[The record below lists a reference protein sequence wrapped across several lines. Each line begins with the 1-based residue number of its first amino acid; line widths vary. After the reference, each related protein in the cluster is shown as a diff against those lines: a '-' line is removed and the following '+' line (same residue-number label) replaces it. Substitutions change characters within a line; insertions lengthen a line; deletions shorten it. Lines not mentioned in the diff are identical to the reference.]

1 MATAANPPPG
11 VYGMEDYATQ
21 DPFSLSVPDA
31 RHQRHSAFDASQSSI
46 YLNGSPDQAKRAL
59 QAHLS
64 ETNRRLQ
71 EASVLGKALVQQKQE
86 LEDRMKEVDEQQTNN
101 DIGPELR
108 RRLAE
113 IEKEFNEV
121 GRETARAFLP
131 KSRVPSGETDAG
143 AGASVYSSEAHHSP
157 TKVSVP
163 SRKQRNQQPSR
174 INDIALATEISTS
187 LLAQLKETQA
197 LLVEKEEHLKTAA
210 LDKSLLELENEGL
223 QQRVRSMDESE
234 SRLKDDN
241 WNLETQV
248 RELQAAAKAA
258 TDRENR
264 VNHSL
269 NLARTEK
276 STVERE
282 LEELKQLYTKLQD
295 DHVSK
300 AKHHEAELSALR
312 RDVNTAENERGSLQ
326 RKIDELNMQNQELAK
341 IAAYRMREQ
350 ENSRSDHTSPDD
362 DGENG
367 NTLTPN
373 GSPPPSPTKPTPR
386 HGQLESE
393 TLKHSLHH
401 AHRMIQQL
409 KNNIHREKTEKLELK
424 RMLQDA
430 RDDLENARSD
440 TKGLN
445 PANKRRKNDTD
456 AFKKP
461 SRPDRL
467 GAFRAT
473 QEAVVEDD
481 DEWEEQESSMLQL
494 TPSKKS
500 RRESMPGAFPGGF
513 SSAAETGTETSDAF
527 ETANELEGANTETD
541 AFQTGAETLDGD
553 STEELTET
561 ENMGTIRAR
570 PLQLTMPGNRNSFQ
584 STASTS
590 ADEMDDF
597 ELLTPSQSHQQRYKL
612 KMRNRRTTPRGTL
625 DIFNRT
631 PQASPP
637 SISTSNA
644 STPAHGR
651 SLFAELGGFSG
662 AESEDGSFIEGTPS
676 RASLVSLESSPEAM
690 RKAAI
695 GKSPLQ
701 AAFVPKQM
709 VIMVDSETMTDPE
722 PVSRLGIS
730 AVTSTAIEPASTAQP
745 ALSLS
750 TQVTSQATEPVA
762 SVPPQLS
769 LSSQI
774 LSSVIEPIAAIVPTL
789 SFSSGSSSQTTEP
802 LASTPPALTVS
813 SGTQPNVTEPIA
825 PTPPSL
831 TLSPSVTSS
840 STSPIAPVQPP
851 LRVSSLQAQTTD
863 PKSHLPAPLSF
874 SEHSAHGTEPRSVAQ
889 PALNMSEVSA
899 QITDPRSAVAP
910 VLQLSAVST
919 QDIVPVDAEAPVVKI
934 PSLMMSTVSQQAT
947 EPRES
952 VHNNVGRSAPASSLV
967 SLATQNTE
975 PVESS
980 PALQTASVSDQTQPR
995 QQETLGLSNISS
1007 QATDPVVQEAR
1018 KPELSQLFSQATE
1031 PVMPQQPTIQ
1041 ISVLSPQTTAPVEA
1055 ARPVQQ
1061 LSNMSSHITHPVEA
1075 PRPMLNVSGI
1085 SNQVVHPV
1093 EARTPV
1099 PQISEVS
1106 YLTTHPV
1113 ESARAVPQLSELSFQ
1128 TTSPVETPRP
1138 VALQVSDTCSQ
1149 ETQPVEAKAAKPEVS
1164 LSSMISQDTAPVE
1177 VVSSYLNM
1185 GFSDIMVHQDTQ
1197 PELPTLPSF
1206 LPMPSRPST
1215 ANKAPQI
1222 SLNFS
1227 SFFTQETEP
1236 EIPSRPV
1243 TAHRTSVLIDAAS
1256 PASEGYFSRST
1267 SSREPKSL
1275 AQSGIM
1281 STVVEPTS
1289 AVATNGI
1296 NGVSSRANHAPMV
1309 DEGTQTMVSADQMD
1323 KLLTIRSAQRSNST
1337 TTAIVDARTSPP
1349 ASPRKYSQENRP
1361 RRLSSS
1367 SSVRS
1372 RIISAP
1378 PLPPDHKEVI
1388 AAAALKAPIVPTS
1401 AGEMGPPTI
1410 PASAYKQRPQTPTI
1424 RPSPSVITTSKT
1436 GSLTPR
1442 AQPRQ
1447 ARSNTGKS
1455 DAASSITRQSSVSSF
1470 ASDVER
1476 RLNPGANPFGQAFN
1490 MNNTDPRMI
1499 QAITQTMIGEFLWK
1513 YTRKTGSE
1521 SMSEKRHRRFF
1532 WVHPYTRTLYWSETD
1547 PQTAGKVQLKA
1558 KSVAIQAVRV
1568 VPDDNMTPP
1577 GLHRKSILVITPG
1590 RTIKFTATTSQ
1601 RHDTW
1606 YNALSYLL
1614 LRTAD
1619 GEQEDSD
1626 ERSEIR
1632 DEFNPAFRATSR
1644 QSVRSRA
1651 SSFFSHRTSS
1661 PFSHRAASPANVQV
1675 PTLRRPVTPGRR
1687 AISTEPG
1694 QEPASGRL
1702 SSLSGMLQRPGS
1714 ALRNSFTSTR
1724 RRTDA
1729 QDVSAYEPSETSSHY
1744 DLTHEL
1750 AAKSVRDREH
1760 LAGMENVRACCDGK
1774 HDVGHLHTHK
1784 SARHSSSFYNMSLN
1798 SRSQSRADSYKD

>member
-1 MATAANPPPG
+1 MATAANPPLG
-11 VYGMEDYATQ
+11 AYGMDDH

-46 YLNGSPDQAKRAL
+46 YLNGSPEQAKRAL

-108 RRLAE
+108 RRLVE

-143 AGASVYSSEAHHSP
+143 AGASVFASEAHHSP
-157 TKVSVP
+157 TKVNVP

-264 VNHSL
+264 VNHNL
-269 NLARTEK
+269 NLARSEK
-276 STVERE
+276 STLERE

-295 DHVSK
+295 DHHSK
-300 AKHHEAELSALR
+300 VKHHEAELSALR
-312 RDVNTAENERGSLQ
+312 RDVNMVETERGSLQ
-326 RKIDELNMQNQELAK
+326 RKVDELTTQNQELAR
-341 IAAYRMREQ
+341 IAAYRMRADEHAK
-350 ENSRSDHTSPDD
+350 SDHTSPDD
-362 DGENG
+362 DGEDG
-367 NTLTPN
+367 DTRTPN

-386 HGQLESE
+386 HGQLETE

-409 KNNIHREKTEKLELK
+409 KNTIHREKTEKIELK
-424 RMLQDA
+424 RMLQDS
-430 RDDLENARSD
+430 RDEVENLRNE

-445 PANKRRKNDTD
+445 PANKRRKNDKD
-456 AFKKP
+456 FKKP
-461 SRPDRL
+461 PRPDRL

-473 QEAVVEDD
+473 QEAVVDDD
-481 DEWEEQESSMLQL
+481 DEWEEHEESQLQL
-494 TPSKKS
+494 TPSKKP

-513 SSAAETGTETSDAF
+513 TSAAETGTETSDAF
-527 ETANELEGANTETD
+527 ETANELGTNTETD

-553 STEELTET
+553 STDELTET

-570 PLQLTMPGNRNSFQ
+570 PSGLSIPGNRDSFQ

-597 ELLTPSQSHQQRYKL
+597 EVLTPSQSHQQRYRL
-612 KMRNRRTTPRGTL
+612 NMRNRRTTPRGTL

-631 PQASPP
+631 PQASPG
-637 SISTSNA
+637 SIHTSNA

-676 RASLVSLESSPEAM
+676 RASLRSFESSPEAV
-690 RKAAI
+690 RKSVTR
-695 GKSPLQ
+695 KTSLQ
-701 AAFVPKQM
+701 AAFVPKQS
-709 VIMVDSETMTDPE
+709 VVMVDSETMTDPE
-722 PVSRLGIS
+722 PVPRLDIS
-730 AVTSTAIEPASTAQP
+730 TISSTAIEPGSPSQPMLSVSAQ
-745 ALSLS
+745 A
-750 TQVTSQATEPVA
+750 TSQVIEPVA
-762 SVPPQLS
+762 QAPPKLS

-774 LSSVIEPIAAIVPTL
+774 LSSVTEPIAAVLPAL
-789 SFSSGSSSQTTEP
+789 SLSAASSSQATVP
-802 LASTPPALTVS
+802 AAATPPVLTVS
-813 SGTQPNVTEPIA
+813 SGTPPTVTEPIA

-840 STSPIAPVQPP
+840 STSPIAPVQHP
-851 LRVSSLQAQTTD
+851 LRVFSLNSQSTD
-863 PKSHLPAPLSF
+863 PKAQLPVPLSF
-874 SEHSAHGTEPRSVAQ
+874 SEHSVQGTEPRSVVQ
-889 PALNMSEVSA
+889 PALNMSAVSA
-899 QITDPRSAVAP
+899 QTTDPRSAATP
-910 VLQLSAVST
+910 ALQLSAVSA
-919 QDIVPVDAEAPVVKI
+919 QDIVPVAAEAPAVHA
-934 PSLMMSTVSQQAT
+934 PSLMMSSVSQETT

-952 VHNNVGRSAPASSLV
+952 VGDSVGRSISASNLV
-967 SLATQNTE
+967 SLRTQATE
-975 PVESS
+975 PVEPS
-980 PALQTASVSDQTQPR
+980 PTLQAATVSGEVQSR
-995 QQETLGLSNISS
+995 QQEKLEYSAMSS
-1007 QATDPVVQEAR
+1007 HATEPVVQKAK
-1018 KPELSQLFSQATE
+1018 KPELSQIMSQATQ
-1031 PVMPQQPTIQ
+1031 PVMPPQLTPQ
-1041 ISVLSPQTTAPVEA
+1041 IHVLSSQTTAPVEPS
-1055 ARPVQQ
+1055 RPVQQ
-1061 LSNMSSHITHPVEA
+1061 LSSISNQVIHPVEA
-1075 PRPMLNVSGI
+1075 TRPVQTMSSI
-1085 SNQVVHPV
+1085 SSQVIHPV
-1093 EARTPV
+1093 EASRPV
-1099 PQISEVS
+1099 PQLSAVS
-1106 YLTTHPV
+1106 YQTTHPV
-1113 ESARAVPQLSELSFQ
+1113 ESPRLVHQLSEVSYQ
-1128 TTSPVETPRP
+1128 TTAPVEP
-1138 VALQVSDTCSQ
+1138 VHLAPLQVSGTFSQ
-1149 ETQPVEAKAAKPEVS
+1149 ETQPFEAKAAKPDVS
-1164 LSSMISQDTAPVE
+1164 LSPVISQDTAPVQN
-1177 VVSSYLNM
+1177 VLPHQNM
-1185 GFSDIMVHQDTQ
+1185 SFSDLMVHHDTQ

-1206 LPMPSRPST
+1206 LPTPSRPAT
-1215 ANKAPQI
+1215 ATKI
-1222 SLNFS
+1222 SHVSLNFS

-1243 TAHRTSVLIDAAS
+1243 TAHRTSGPVDAVSISSNAS
-1256 PASEGYFSRST
+1256 PGYFSRST
-1267 SSREPKSL
+1267 GFSEPPSL
-1275 AQSGIM
+1275 DQSEIMNTVAQPT
-1281 STVVEPTS
+1281 STVV
-1289 AVATNGI
+1289 TNGV
-1296 NGVSSRANHAPMV
+1296 NGVSHRATHASMV
-1309 DEGTQTMVSADQMD
+1309 EQGTQTMVSADQMD
-1323 KLLTIRSAQRSNST
+1323 KLLAIRNAQRSNSI
-1337 TTAIVDARTSPP
+1337 TTAVVDARTSPP
-1349 ASPRKYSQENRP
+1349 ASPRKYSHENRP
-1361 RRLSSS
+1361 RRLSNA

-1388 AAAALKAPIVPTS
+1388 AAAALKAPAIPTANS
-1401 AGEMGPPTI
+1401 EMGPPTI
-1410 PASAYKQRPQTPTI
+1410 PASALKQRPQTPTM
-1424 RPSPSVITTSKT
+1424 RPSQSVFATSKS

-1442 AQPRQ
+1442 ARTQAPRN
-1447 ARSNTGKS
+1447 NTGKS
-1455 DAASSITRQSSVSSF
+1455 DAASTVTRQSSVSSF

-1476 RLNPGANPFGQAFN
+1476 RLNPSANPFGQAFN
-1490 MNNTDPRMI
+1490 METADPRMI

-1521 SMSEKRHRRFF
+1521 TMSEKRHRRFF

-1568 VPDDNMTPP
+1568 VNDDNLSPP
-1577 GLHRKSILVITPG
+1577 GLHRKSIVVITPG

-1606 YNALSYLL
+1606 YNSLSYLL

-1626 ERSEIR
+1626 ERSEIQ

-1644 QSVRSRA
+1644 MSIRSRT

-1661 PFSHRAASPANVQV
+1661 PFGHRAASPANVQV
-1675 PTLRRPVTPGRR
+1675 PTLRRPVTPARR
-1687 AISTEPG
+1687 TISTEPG

-1729 QDVSAYEPSETSSHY
+1729 QDAAAYEPSETSSHY
-1744 DLTHEL
+1744 DLTQEL

-1774 HDVGHLHTHK
+1774 L
-1784 SARHSSSFYNMSLN
+1784 SSIVNCDAYANQMN
-1798 SRSQSRADSYKD
+1798 R